1 VVHRRRL
8 DYRRYRG
15 GLLRRAGRMNSEL
28 GTFGTWMA
36 ILAMAAVTYAIR
48 AGGFWLMGYVPLT
61 RRVRSILNALPGSVV
76 VAVILPLAV
85 RGGTAA
91 TLAVLTSLVVMALR
105 RNDLLAVVC
114 GMGVAALVRA
124 F

>member
-1 VVHRRRL
+1 MTF
-8 DYRRYRG
+8 D
-15 GLLRRAGRMNSEL
+15 L
-28 GTFGTWMA
+28 GTFGTWVTIA
-36 ILAMAAVTYAIR
+36 AMAAVTYAIR
-48 AGGFWLMGYVPLT
+48 AGGFWLMAYIPLT
-61 RRVRSILNALPGSVV
+61 RRVRSVLNALPGSVV

-91 TLAVLTSLVVMALR
+91 ILAVLTALVVMALR

-114 GMGVAALVRA
+114 GMGAAALVRA

>member
-1 VVHRRRL
+1 MTF
-8 DYRRYRG
+8 D
-15 GLLRRAGRMNSEL
+15 L
-28 GTFGTWMA
+28 GTFWTWVTIA
-36 ILAMAAVTYAIR
+36 AMAAVTYAIR
-48 AGGFWLMGYVPLT
+48 AGGFWLMAYIPLT
-61 RRVRSILNALPGSVV
+61 RRVRSVLNALPGSVV

-91 TLAVLTSLVVMALR
+91 ILAVLTALVVMALR

-114 GMGVAALVRA
+114 GMGAAALVRA

>member
-1 VVHRRRL
+1 
-8 DYRRYRG
+8 
-15 GLLRRAGRMNSEL
+15 MNSEL
-28 GTFGTWMA
+28 GAFGTWIA
-36 ILAMAAVTYAIR
+36 IIVMAAVTYAIR
-48 AGGFWLMGYVPLT
+48 AGGFSLMGYVPLT

-91 TLAVLTSLVVMALR
+91 TAAVLTALAVMALQ

-114 GMGVAALVRA
+114 GMGAAALVRA
-124 F
+124 L